1 MLIVK
6 CTLLGSPG
14 LLLLSKCIDEN
25 GDYLE
30 KGVQNMQDQSSMQN
44 WEENRN
50 FHTFEYF
57 TEHTFSS
64 LQVRTHTIPI
74 LEKYSPE

>member
-1 MLIVK
+1 MLIAK

-30 KGVQNMQDQSSMQN
+30 KGGTKYARAIQHAELGGKQKFS
-44 WEENRN
+44 
-50 FHTFEYF
+50 YF
-57 TEHTFSS
+57 
-64 LQVRTHTIPI
+64 
-74 LEKYSPE
+74 